1 MSHRKRPKT
10 GESFKEKLTRLRW
23 KIDSLPE
30 EQRPHLHALA
40 EVIEKQ
46 HRRSQQL
53 ETRPHDG
60 D

>member
-10 GESFKEKLTRLRW
+10 GESFEEKLTRLRW

-30 EQRPHLHALA
+30 KQRPHLYALA
-40 EVIEKQ
+40 DAIERQ
-46 HRRSQQL
+46 RQRLQQL
-53 ETRPHDG
+53 EPPIHDA